1 MMPQRANL
9 HIALTFLQFCY
20 AGNHIFLRIALDTGV
35 SKLIFPVHRNITALV
50 LLGPLAYFS
59 EKKDRPSI
67 TRYCV
72 LHFFLLG
79 LVGITMKEGFYLLG
93 LEKTSPTFAAAMQNS
108 VPALTF
114 LMAALLRQYESV
126 HFNRIDG
133 LAKVLGVLASVGGAS
148 IITLYKG
155 PVIYTPRLA
164 LHQEQYLSV
173 LGDATGKNWNLG
185 GIYLF
190 GHSLC
195 WSGWIVMQAFVLKKY
210 SAPLTVSAFTCFFG
224 VVQFLTIA
232 AFFETDSKAW
242 QFNSSG
248 EIFSA
253 LFSGLVTS
261 GLASAIQIW
270 TIGKGGPVLASIYLP
285 LQTLLVSVMA
295 SFIFGEEFFLGGIIG
310 AFLIISGLYLV
321 VWGRSQET
329 KYAKEVIVPIEPKN
343 HWEEKISVLVLASVA
358 MEAESDTKQQQTMEG
373 SYSQTMQIDPK
384 RARFPCS
391 VVWSPLPVISWFIPC
406 IGHIGICREDGVI
419 LDFAGPNF
427 VCVDNFAFGAATR
440 YIQIP
445 KEKCCVPLVQS
456 VYNGEEH
463 YIQDETKGDL
473 RTWDDAL
480 RKSTQEFQHLSY
492 NLFTC
497 NCHSYV
503 ANNLNRLGFLSG
515 GWNVVNLA
523 IFVLFNGR
531 WVSKTSMLRSIL
543 PFVVIFFLGVL
554 FGGFTFLKF
563 WFFFTSILIG
573 WFLLV
578 TYCFKNLIQL

>member
-114 LMAALLRQYESV
+114 LMAALLRYESV

>member
-1 MMPQRANL
+1 MMPERANL

-35 SKLIFPVHRNITALV
+35 SKLIFPVYRNITALV

-67 TRYCV
+67 TSYCV
-72 LHFFLLG
+72 IHFFLLG

-93 LEKTSPTFAAAMQNS
+93 LENTSPTFAAATQNS

-114 LMAALLRQYESV
+114 LMAALLRYESV

-133 LAKVLGVLASVGGAS
+133 QAKVLGVLASVGGAS

-155 PVIYTPRLA
+155 PVIYTPHLA
-164 LHQEQYLSV
+164 LHQEQYLSI

-195 WSGWIVMQAFVLKKY
+195 WSGWIVMQTFVLENY

-232 AFFETDSKAW
+232 AFFEKDSKAW
-242 QFNSSG
+242 QFNSSE
-248 EIFSA
+248 EIYSV

-285 LQTLLVSVMA
+285 LQTLLVALMA
-295 SFIFGEEFFLGGIIG
+295 SIVFGEEFFLGGIIG

-329 KYAKEVIVPIEPKN
+329 KFVKEVIVPIEPKN
-343 HWEEKISVLVLASVA
+343 HWEEK
-358 MEAESDTKQQQTMEG
+358 SDG
-373 SYSQTMQIDPK
+373 SSLTQ
-384 RARFPCS
+384 
-391 VVWSPLPVISWFIPC
+391 PLIP
-406 IGHIGICREDGVI
+406 
-419 LDFAGPNF
+419 
-427 VCVDNFAFGAATR
+427 T
-440 YIQIP
+440 
-445 KEKCCVPLVQS
+445 QS
-456 VYNGEEH
+456 
-463 YIQDETKGDL
+463 
-473 RTWDDAL
+473 
-480 RKSTQEFQHLSY
+480 S
-492 NLFTC
+492 
-497 NCHSYV
+497 
-503 ANNLNRLGFLSG
+503 
-515 GWNVVNLA
+515 
-523 IFVLFNGR
+523 
-531 WVSKTSMLRSIL
+531 
-543 PFVVIFFLGVL
+543 
-554 FGGFTFLKF
+554 
-563 WFFFTSILIG
+563 
-573 WFLLV
+573 
-578 TYCFKNLIQL
+578 